1 MAIRAFA
8 LLMAVVF
15 GMIGAL
21 GFVPGAVHAVPA
33 DAPPLVVDHGYGL
46 LLGLFPV
53 NVLHNLL
60 HLLFGVLGLAAFAG
74 MLMPVTYARIVA
86 ISYGALAVM
95 GLLPAL
101 NTTLG
106 LMPIWGADVIL
117 HLGLSAVAIYFGF
130 YYRAHAV
137 TGG

>member
-33 DAPPLVVDHGYGL
+33 DAPPLAVDHGYGL

-53 NVLHNLL
+53 NVLDNLV

-74 MLMPVTYARIVA
+74 RLMPVTYARIVA
-86 ISYGALAVM
+86 IAYGALAVM
-95 GLLPAL
+95 GLLPVL
-101 NTTLG
+101 NTTFG
-106 LMPIWGADVIL
+106 LMPIWGADVFL
-117 HLGLSAVAIYFGF
+117 HLGLAAVAIYFGF
-130 YYRAHAV
+130 YYRAHAA